1 MKIFFTITIFLAAFS
16 VSNAQGY
23 KVTLQTPDYTS
34 GIAYLTYYYGK
45 NINIEDSTIVSN
57 KGIAIF
63 QKNEKLLPGVYSIV
77 FPGKNKLFD
86 FLVDK
91 EQIITIKADT
101 SDLINKTVITG
112 SKENILFQQYQKFVS
127 SKGSYLQKEQ
137 NAFNASKNKSDSLL
151 HEQNYKD
158 HNKELNDYRDN
169 IIKQH
174 PESMLASLL
183 TSMKEPQILNTKPVT
198 RDDSIN
204 NYQYYKKHYWDG
216 ITFMDDRI
224 IRTPFFLPKVE
235 KFFREIVSPA
245 PDSIIRESDYLLLR
259 ARTAPEMYK
268 FLLNWLTDEY
278 INPKY
283 MGQDAVFVHLFE
295 KYHSKGVS
303 SWLNEKQMTAISNR
317 AYMLMSN
324 LIGEQ
329 AADLEMVDSTGAP
342 VTLYGIKADYTIV
355 CFWDPT
361 CSHCREEVPRL
372 DSMYHAKWEKE
383 GVKIYGVLT
392 ETKEQPK
399 WREFIN
405 KYNLQSWINV
415 YQTEEQK
422 KENDEAKK
430 PSYKQLYD
438 VTQTPTLYLL
448 DKDKRIIAKKL
459 TWQQIDDLLEMKIKN
474 KPLNNTN
481 NAGQ

>member
-1 MKIFFTITIFLAAFS
+1 MKIFSTITIFLAAFS

-45 NINIEDSTIVSN
+45 NINIEDSTVVN
-57 KGIAIF
+57 NRGVAVF

-101 SDLINKTVITG
+101 SDLVNKTVING

-127 SKGSYLQKEQ
+127 SKGSYLQKEL
-137 NAFNASKNKSDSLL
+137 NAYRASKNKSDSLL
-151 HEQNYKD
+151 HEKNYAD

-183 TSMKEPQILNTKPVT
+183 TSMKEPQILNTRPVT

-295 KYHSKGVS
+295 K
-303 SWLNEKQMTAISNR
+303 
-317 AYMLMSN
+317 
-324 LIGEQ
+324 
-329 AADLEMVDSTGAP
+329 
-342 VTLYGIKADYTIV
+342 
-355 CFWDPT
+355 
-361 CSHCREEVPRL
+361 
-372 DSMYHAKWEKE
+372 
-383 GVKIYGVLT
+383 
-392 ETKEQPK
+392 
-399 WREFIN
+399 
-405 KYNLQSWINV
+405 
-415 YQTEEQK
+415 
-422 KENDEAKK
+422 
-430 PSYKQLYD
+430 
-438 VTQTPTLYLL
+438 
-448 DKDKRIIAKKL
+448 
-459 TWQQIDDLLEMKIKN
+459 
-474 KPLNNTN
+474 
-481 NAGQ
+481 